1 MKDLLSALY
10 QARRAA
16 LEAEAAVFD
25 VDDESEL
32 VPVLSRALDETRA
45 LSDRTERSFR
55 LQVLADLL
63 SRVRDAAA
71 PKLLLGVLNDPDESV
86 RARAAMAMV
95 RLASGR
101 LPEVARAILDALDE
115 GFEGP
120 ALLELPGLLLDASDE
135 DAPPLDVLVKLLDHE
150 DGDVAA
156 EAACALAETGA
167 KGVHELLESFVEDE
181 RTLSD
186 VVEGPR
192 TLGELVEHLLATMD
206 LEDELDGMAEA

>member
-32 VPVLSRALDETRA
+32 VTVLSRALDETRA

-101 LPEVARAILDALDE
+101 LPEVARAI
-115 GFEGP
+115 
-120 ALLELPGLLLDASDE
+120 LDASDE